1 MSDIGDEDGA
11 VGVASAASSARRLAE
26 RLRERYESPPRGPL
40 GQDQSYAV
48 PAMAFV
54 LPPPQPAGDAGQ
66 EPSQTGAEA
75 GGGGTAP
82 GETQPAAPPEPGKA
96 DARAVA
102 DRVYE
107 LMKQEILLARQRG
120 GA

>member
-1 MSDIGDEDGA
+1 MSEAGDEG
-11 VGVASAASSARRLAE
+11 GVASAAGSAARLAE

-40 GQDQSYAV
+40 GQGQNYAR
-48 PAMAFV
+48 PEMSFV
-54 LPPPQPAGDAGQ
+54 LPPPKPAGDAGQ
-66 EPSQTGAEA
+66 EPSQTGAEP
-75 GGGGTAP
+75 GGGGTGP
-82 GETQPAAPPEPGKA
+82 GETRPAAPPAPGKA